1 MDESIIELTLLDAKD
16 RMQKVIAHTHSEFG
30 AFRTGRASSSIVERL
45 PVEYYGTEVPLLQI
59 AGFSVPEARVLVI
72 TPYDKGALGAIEKA
86 IQASDVGINPSNDG
100 AVIRLNFPVLTEQR
114 RKDLVK
120 QVKHRAEEGRVG
132 IRNLRRTIRQELEA
146 AQKRN
151 EINQDQLDR
160 AEKDLE
166 KITADSIADIDKML
180 ESKEKELLEI

>member
-86 IQASDVGINPSNDG
+86 IQASDVGI
-100 AVIRLNFPVLTEQR
+100 
-114 RKDLVK
+114 
-120 QVKHRAEEGRVG
+120 
-132 IRNLRRTIRQELEA
+132 
-146 AQKRN
+146 
-151 EINQDQLDR
+151 
-160 AEKDLE
+160 
-166 KITADSIADIDKML
+166 
-180 ESKEKELLEI
+180 